1 VYAEEE
7 EDAEES
13 FQTEDAMVKS
23 IALSDAPL
31 SQVLYIIEE
40 LTGKAVLQDSKLGNV
55 PINLQIRKE
64 ISKEEAIRAIESVLA
79 INHIAI
85 VELGD
90 GLLKAVSMQS
100 APTQSP
106 FFVDYSLLDV
116 VPSEKICSKIFQ
128 LHYLSVDEFSKLIT
142 NLLNPEIASAIVFS
156 DSNSMLITDSIAN
169 LQRVELILSRVDIPK
184 HSVLDSKIFRI
195 KHGDAKEVADLLNKV
210 IKGQLNTRNKESG
223 NTSNGPTEPLNPL
236 ENMSSFQFSKNL
248 TIEHDA
254 RSNAVI
260 TCGTS
265 KDIELVESII
275 NQIDVLLDQVRIE
288 VVIAKVTLT
297 KAQASGLESLG
308 INNIANGTIGN
319 HYNPTIS
326 PKISKAGTMEQNPF
340 SVDGTIKN
348 FSLNT
353 VFNKARSDSHVKI
366 LSAPTI
372 VTTHNREALVRIV
385 DSHPVIKSDISEST
399 GAASTAIK
407 STIEYKDVGIEL
419 HVKPLIGINGVI
431 QLEISQKIE
440 DKKEDV
446 EINHNKMPSMS
457 KSEAVS
463 FVSVYD
469 GDTVILAGLQQKKN
483 TKTGGKLW
491 LLGDIPVIGNW
502 LFSPKGVSEETTEL
516 IIFIKPTIISN
527 PANEKAFAERMLD
540 GSELQPEI
548 EHYDRTGKFL
558 PGMQFPKGTL
568 GDPHI
573 DYSQISSEDN
583 NSKECKCGN
592 KCKCKAEN
600 LEDPLVDYDQTPP
613 EDNNS
618 KECEAEKTDSKE
630 AVDLTSEE
638 ETSSA
643 KLFSA
648 DIYIVG
654 QPENVKY
661 SDDDDN
667 FIKHIKKHRRRKIG
681 RKAPPTK
688 EKTTKTSNQK
698 TDAIR
703 KPGMPLINE
712 RQGSKKFRSRNS

>member
-1 VYAEEE
+1 MYAEEE
-7 EDAEES
+7 EDAEEA
-13 FQTEDAMVKS
+13 FQTEDAIVKS

-55 PINLQIRKE
+55 LINLQIRKE

-90 GLLKAVSMQS
+90 GLLKAVSMKS

-116 VPSEKICSKIFQ
+116 APSEKICSKIFQ
-128 LHYLSVDEFSKLIT
+128 LHHLSVDEFSKLIT

-169 LQRVELILSRVDIPK
+169 LQRMELILSRVDIPK

-195 KHGDAKEVADLLNKV
+195 KHGDAKEIADLLNKV

-223 NTSNGPTEPLNPL
+223 NTSNDSTEHLRTL

-248 TIEHDA
+248 TIEHDT

-297 KAQASGLESLG
+297 KGQASGLESLG
-308 INNIANGTIGN
+308 ISNMVNAATNK
-319 HYNPTIS
+319 HFNPTIDVD
-326 PKISKAGTMEQNPF
+326 ISKVGAMATPL
-340 SVDGTIKN
+340 SIDGTIKN
-348 FSLNT
+348 FALNT
-353 VFNKARSDSHVKI
+353 IFNKARSDSHVKI

-372 VTTHNREALVRIV
+372 VTTHNRQALVKIV
-385 DSHPVIKSDISEST
+385 DSLPVVKSDISDSN
-399 GAASTAIK
+399 GAATTAIK

-419 HVKPLIGINGVI
+419 QVKPLIGINGVI

-483 TKTGGKLW
+483 TKVSGKLW

-502 LFSPKGVSEETTEL
+502 LFAPKGVNEENTEL

-527 PANEKAFAERMLD
+527 PASEKAFAKRTLD

-558 PGMQFPKGTL
+558 PAMQFPKGTL
-568 GDPHI
+568 GDPFV
-573 DYSQISSEDN
+573 DYGQIPPEEN
-583 NSKECKCGN
+583 NSKKCECGN
-592 KCKCKAEN
+592 KCKC
-600 LEDPLVDYDQTPP
+600 
-613 EDNNS
+613 
-618 KECEAEKTDSKE
+618 EAEETDSKD

-638 ETSSA
+638 EALPA
-643 KLFSA
+643 KLSSTGTH
-648 DIYIVG
+648 VVRQSG
-654 QPENVKY
+654 GTKS
-661 SDDDDN
+661 SDDN
-667 FIKHIKKHRRRKIG
+667 NSTKHTARHRQR
-681 RKAPPTK
+681 TTTT
-688 EKTTKTSNQK
+688 TTKASNPK
-698 TDAIR
+698 TDVIGEASR
-703 KPGMPLINE
+703 PLINE
-712 RQGSKKFRSRNS
+712 RQGSKKFRPRNS

>member
-7 EDAEES
+7 EEEA
-13 FQTEDAMVKS
+13 FQTEDTIVKS

-55 PINLQIRKE
+55 PVSLQIRRE

-90 GLLKAVSMQS
+90 GLLKAVDMKS

-116 VPSEKICSKIFQ
+116 APSEKICSKIFQ
-128 LHYLSVDEFSKLIT
+128 LRYLPVDEFSKLIT
-142 NLLNPEIASAIVFS
+142 NLLNPDIASAIVFS

-210 IKGQLNTRNKESG
+210 IKGQLNTQKKESG
-223 NTSNGPTEPLNPL
+223 NTSNSSIEHLNAL

-248 TIEHDA
+248 TIEHDT

-288 VVIAKVTLT
+288 VVIAKVTLS
-297 KAQASGLESLG
+297 KGQASGLESFEIDNTDNTKIRPTFSK
-308 INNIANGTIGN
+308 INSAAPELFSING
-319 HYNPTIS
+319 
-326 PKISKAGTMEQNPF
+326 A
-340 SVDGTIKN
+340 VRN
-348 FSLNT
+348 FALNM
-353 VFNKARSDSHVKI
+353 VFNKARNDSHVKI

-372 VTTHNREALVRIV
+372 VTTHNRQALVKIV
-385 DSHPVIKSDISEST
+385 DSYPVITSDLSESIGT
-399 GAASTAIK
+399 ATTAIK

-419 HVKPLIGINGVI
+419 QVKPLIGINGII

-440 DKKEDV
+440 DKKMDIEV
-446 EINHNKMPSMS
+446 NRNQMPLMS

-469 GDTVILAGLQQKKN
+469 GDTVILAGLQQKKT
-483 TKTGGKLW
+483 TKNGGKLW

-502 LFSPKGVSEETTEL
+502 LFSPKGVEEETTEL

-527 PANEKAFAERMLD
+527 PANEKALVKRTLD
-540 GSELQPEI
+540 ESEFQSEI

-558 PGMQFPKGTL
+558 PGMQFPKCTL
-568 GDPHI
+568 GDPSI
-573 DYSQISSEDN
+573 DYNQIPPRNN
-583 NSKECKCGN
+583 NSRKYKYGN
-592 KCKCKAEN
+592 RRKYNEK
-600 LEDPLVDYDQTPP
+600 
-613 EDNNS
+613 
-618 KECEAEKTDSKE
+618 KTDSKE
-630 AVDLTSEE
+630 EAIE
-638 ETSSA
+638 
-643 KLFSA
+643 
-648 DIYIVG
+648 
-654 QPENVKY
+654 
-661 SDDDDN
+661 
-667 FIKHIKKHRRRKIG
+667 KKS
-681 RKAPPTK
+681 P
-688 EKTTKTSNQK
+688 TTKVSNPE
-698 TDAIR
+698 TNVIR
-703 KPGMPLINE
+703 EPRRPLTNE
-712 RQGSKKFRSRNS
+712 KQGSKKFRSRNS